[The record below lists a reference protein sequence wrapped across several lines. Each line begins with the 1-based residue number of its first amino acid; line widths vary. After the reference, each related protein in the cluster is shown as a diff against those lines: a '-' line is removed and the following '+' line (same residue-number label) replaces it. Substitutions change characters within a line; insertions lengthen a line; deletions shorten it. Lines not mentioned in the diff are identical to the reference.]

1 MNGRDDGDGCGPD
14 YADDDD
20 NDGGGG
26 GGDDDHGVRVFAVDV
41 DASVVDDVD
50 VLMSVQLGRVAA
62 FQS

>member
-1 MNGRDDGDGCGPD
+1 MLLLKFV
-14 YADDDD
+14 D
-20 NDGGGG
+20 NVGGVGG
-26 GGDDDHGVRVFAVDV
+26 IRGVRVFAVDV